1 MTGRTNEARRQFL
14 EALFPGRMRERTSE
28 IDPIYKELTSF
39 ANYPYRDR
47 MMEPPREADWE
58 FMQTLLLK
66 GFRELASE
74 MGLTRKRP
82 DHIG

>member
-1 MTGRTNEARRQFL
+1 MQRSDSQEFL
-14 EALFPGRMRERTSE
+14 MRS
-28 IDPIYKELTSF
+28 PCNSYKELTSF

-47 MMEPPREADWE
+47 MMEPTREADWE
-58 FMQTLLLK
+58 FMQTLLPK

-74 MGLTRKRP
+74 MGLIRKRP